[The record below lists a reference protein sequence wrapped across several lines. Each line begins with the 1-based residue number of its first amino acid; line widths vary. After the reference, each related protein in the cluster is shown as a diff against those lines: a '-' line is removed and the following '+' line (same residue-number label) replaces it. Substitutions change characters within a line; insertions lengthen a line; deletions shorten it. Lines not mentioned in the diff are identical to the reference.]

1 MNLSKNFGRI
11 SFIIVL
17 LTLYGSL
24 FFLPQLA
31 NLL

>member
-1 MNLSKNFGRI
+1 MNIRENIGRI
-11 SFIIVL
+11 GFLIVL